1 MFLYNEVD
9 EIILGGRKLKPYIYI
24 TKRITD
30 EAIELL
36 QNNFDVGIWEGEGA
50 VPRDR
55 LLEEVKK
62 ADGLYVMLTDKID
75 KELLSQAPKLKA
87 ISIMAVGYDSIDIDY
102 ATERGIIVTN
112 TPGVLSEATADLTF
126 ALLMDTARRLSEA
139 NRLVLEGK
147 WTSWSPMFM
156 AGQDVYG
163 ATIGIIG
170 MGRIGEAV
178 ARRAKGFDMKILY
191 HNRNRKFDV
200 EEQLNAEY
208 CSLDDLLKESDFV
221 VLLTPLTKETAN
233 LIGER
238 EFELMKSTVVFI
250 NVSRGATVDEEAL
263 YDALKNKK
271 IWAAG
276 LDVFRQEPIP
286 VNHPLLQLD
295 NVVALPHIGSASIKT
310 REKMALIAAEGLL
323 DSLNSKR
330 PKNIVNDKV

>member
-1 MFLYNEVD
+1 V
-9 EIILGGRKLKPYIYI
+9 KPYVFI
-24 TKRITD
+24 TKKITD
-30 EAIELL
+30 EAIMLL
-36 QNNFDVGIWEGEGA
+36 QSNFDVGIWEGEGP
-50 VPRDR
+50 VPRER
-55 LLEEVKK
+55 LLEEAKK

-102 ATERGIIVTN
+102 ATEKGIVVTN

-156 AGQDVYG
+156 AGQDIYG

-191 HNRNRKFDV
+191 HNRNRKLEV
-200 EEQLNAEY
+200 EEKFNTEY
-208 CSLDDLLKESDFV
+208 RSLEDLLKESDFV
-221 VLLTPLTKETAN
+221 ILLTPLTKETAN
-233 LIGER
+233 LIGKR
-238 EFELMKSTVVFI
+238 EFELMKSTAIFI

-263 YDALKNKK
+263 YEALINKE

-286 VNHPLLQLD
+286 ADHPLLQLD

-310 REKMALIAAEGLL
+310 RKKMALIAAEGLI
-323 DSLNSKR
+323 DSLNGKR
-330 PKNIVNDKV
+330 PKNIVNAKVSV